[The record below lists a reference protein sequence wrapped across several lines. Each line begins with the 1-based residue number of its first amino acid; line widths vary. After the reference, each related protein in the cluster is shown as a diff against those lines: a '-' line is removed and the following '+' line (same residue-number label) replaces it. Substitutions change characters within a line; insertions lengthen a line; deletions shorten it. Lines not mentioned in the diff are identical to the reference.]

1 MKKNLEL
8 LGIPIFEEA
17 YGESFGMKEHK
28 LQLLMSRLD
37 QVSPHVAY
45 FLLKNCL
52 FVPELTYFLRSSAI
66 WKFLPLLDKIGSNLR
81 SCLEYLLN
89 IHLN

>member
-1 MKKNLEL
+1 MKYQFETACPSIRIRMKENLEL

-28 LQLLMSRLD
+28 LELLMSRLD

-52 FVPELTYFLRSSAI
+52 FVPKLT
-66 WKFLPLLDKIGSNLR
+66 
-81 SCLEYLLN
+81 
-89 IHLN
+89 

>member
-1 MKKNLEL
+1 MNENL

-28 LQLLMSRLD
+28 LELLMSRLN

-45 FLLKNCL
+45 FLLKNYL
-52 FVPELTYFLRSSAI
+52 FVPKLTYFLRSCAI
-66 WKFLPLLDKIGSNLR
+66 WNFYPYWRK
-81 SCLEYLLN
+81 
-89 IHLN
+89 

>member
-1 MKKNLEL
+1 MKENLEL

-17 YGESFGMKEHK
+17 YGESFGMKEDK
-28 LQLLMSRLD
+28 LELLTSMSRLD

-52 FVPELTYFLRSSAI
+52 FVPKLTYFLRSCAV
-66 WKFLPLLDKIGSNLR
+66 WKFLPLLDKIDSNR
-81 SCLEYLLN
+81 V
-89 IHLN
+89 